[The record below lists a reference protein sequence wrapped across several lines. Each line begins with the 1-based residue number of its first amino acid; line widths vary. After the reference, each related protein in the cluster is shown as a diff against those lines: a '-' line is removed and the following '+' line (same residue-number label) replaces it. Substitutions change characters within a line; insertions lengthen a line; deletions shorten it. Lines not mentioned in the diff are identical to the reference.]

1 MPQSRKE
8 RSHVP
13 SAEGRTRPRPE
24 YVVAVARPHRESVQV
39 HIRAEPRAVWN
50 LIADVTRMGEWSPVC
65 RRCAWIAPATG
76 PAAGARFVGHNRM
89 AGLRWSRECEVV
101 VCEPGTEFAF

>member
-1 MPQSRKE
+1 M
-8 RSHVP
+8 
-13 SAEGRTRPRPE
+13 
-24 YVVAVARPHRESVQV
+24 ARPHRESVQV